1 LAVIDPA
8 GVQLSV
14 FVHHASLSLCG

>member
-14 FVHHASLSLCG
+14 FVYHASLSLCG